1 MVFGSLRSRRLGD
14 VVTLGKRLN
23 TQAVGVVTNV
33 STFPRQRLR
42 LGTYLTVGVNPPE
55 NPTLEAGPRA
65 SSRVQVT
72 QGGAAQ
78 SARCTRRIPTCSP

>member
-14 VVTLGKRLN
+14 LVTLGKRVN

-42 LGTYLTVGVNPPE
+42 LGTYLTVGVH
-55 NPTLEAGPRA
+55 PR
-65 SSRVQVT
+65 SSY
-72 QGGAAQ
+72 
-78 SARCTRRIPTCSP
+78 SRRRGSKRPLHA